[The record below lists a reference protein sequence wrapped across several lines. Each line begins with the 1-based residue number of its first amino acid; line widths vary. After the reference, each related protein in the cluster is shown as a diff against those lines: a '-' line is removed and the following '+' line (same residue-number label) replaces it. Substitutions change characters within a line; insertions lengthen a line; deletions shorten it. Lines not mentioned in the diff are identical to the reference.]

1 VRRFSPLLLLL
12 LLSACARLQVGLKK
26 NSVVLDGEAS
36 CPVAE
41 DCRAAAERAAV
52 AKAAALY
59 LPPASAAS
67 PEVEKAVLGRHADFI
82 KRKRL
87 VDDRAADGRRSVVV
101 RAEVPADALA
111 GALDAL
117 GLIKPEG
124 VVGKP
129 KIFISLKES
138 GPGAGTE
145 VGQASDALRRAL
157 AARGYSALDYS
168 DRLGPRVQR
177 KGTVEEAREE
187 ARRQSA
193 DAVLYGTARAVPA
206 QEERLEGFSRWQA
219 AIRATVEIG
228 SNDMPI
234 SVDADAVDLSPAAA
248 AAKALE
254 NAGMLA
260 GEGLG
265 DALAGRFK
273 ERVELALFV
282 VGLDRPEQVQRFL
295 TALRGVPGVV
305 AASPAKLGPEFVVLR
320 VFAERMGAEDLA
332 ALLIQLKG
340 FALEI
345 RGVDPAARALDVE
358 VRGI

>member
-1 VRRFSPLLLLL
+1 MRRLLPLALLLLG
-12 LLSACARLQVGLKK
+12 ACSRLQVGLRK
-26 NSVVLDGEAS
+26 NAVVVEGEAA
-36 CPVAE
+36 CAAAE

-52 AKAAALY
+52 AKAASLY
-59 LPPASAAS
+59 LPASAAS
-67 PEVEKAVLGRHADFI
+67 SPEVENGVLKRSGDFI
-82 KRKRL
+82 KRKR
-87 VDDRAADGRRSVVV
+87 VVEDRVTDGRRAVVV
-101 RAEVPADALA
+101 RAEVPAEPLA

-117 GLIKPEG
+117 GLIKPDG

-129 KIFISLKES
+129 KILISLKES
-138 GPGAGTE
+138 GPGAGAD

-157 AARGYSALDYS
+157 SARGYSALDYS
-168 DRLGPRVQR
+168 DRLGTRVQR
-177 KGTVEEAREE
+177 KGTADEAREE
-187 ARRQSA
+187 GKRQGA

-206 QEERLEGFSRWQA
+206 SEDRMEGFSRWQA
-219 AIRATVEIG
+219 AIKATLELG
-228 SNDMPI
+228 REDMPV
-234 SVDADAVDLSPAAA
+234 SVEADAVDLSPAAA

-273 ERVELALFV
+273 ERTELGLFV
-282 VGLDRPEQVQRFL
+282 IGLERPEQIQRFL

-305 AASPAKLGPEFVVLR
+305 AASPAKLGPEVIVIR

-340 FALEI
+340 FALEV
-345 RGVDPAARALDVE
+345 RGVDPAARALDIE
-358 VRGI
+358 VRGS